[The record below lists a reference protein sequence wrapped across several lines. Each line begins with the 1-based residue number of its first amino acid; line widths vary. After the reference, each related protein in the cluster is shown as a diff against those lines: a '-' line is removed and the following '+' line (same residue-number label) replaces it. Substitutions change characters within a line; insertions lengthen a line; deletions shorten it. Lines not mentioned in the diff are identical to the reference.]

1 MKMSFLL
8 QPKILRDMGLQTST
22 VVGEIIQVGA
32 GVEDGSAL

>member
-1 MKMSFLL
+1 
-8 QPKILRDMGLQTST
+8 MGLQTST